1 MDDAAFLEGIA
12 SAAELA
18 AGHADDVDRTARFP
32 HEGVDSL
39 RDLGAMSA
47 LADGISFPTVA
58 QACHVLARSCS
69 ATAMVFAMH
78 SIEVACLLG
87 HREDWAWLDGYLLDL
102 RRDQRLIASVTS
114 EIGTGGDMGRS
125 IAAVET
131 AEDGSCSFT
140 KQAPTVSYGS
150 YADDFL
156 TSLRRDPAA
165 EGGDQVMV
173 LSSREQTTLD
183 QFGTWDP
190 LGMRGTCSPGFTIAA
205 QFSAEQVVP
214 APYTRI
220 GAETMVPAS
229 HLLWSHVWTGIAT
242 EAFDRA
248 RKSVKAGA
256 VPAGSGRGQ
265 RLSELHG
272 ELAAVRAQVAEAM
285 ERWLREAAEPGRP
298 ALSTMSATL
307 RHNALKTSVSAAV
320 ARITSG
326 ALEVC
331 GIAGYRNDSPFS
343 VGRLLRDS
351 LSASLMVSN
360 DRLHETNASLLMVVK
375 ES

>member
-1 MDDAAFLEGIA
+1 MDDDTFLKGL
-12 SAAELA
+12 SGAAERA
-18 AGHADDVDRTARFP
+18 AEHAVDVDAAARFP
-32 HEGVDSL
+32 HEAVDEL
-39 RDLGAMSA
+39 RDAGAMSA
-47 LADGISFPTVA
+47 LADGVSFSAVA
-58 QACHVLARSCS
+58 QACRLLARGCS

-78 SIEVACLLG
+78 QIEVACLVAHG
-87 HREDWAWLDGYLLDL
+87 DDWPWLEVYLDDL

-125 IAAVET
+125 IAAVGT
-131 AEDGSCSFT
+131 AENGSCTFT

-156 TSLRRDPAA
+156 TSLRREPAA
-165 EGGDQVMV
+165 EGGDQVLV
-173 LSSREQTTLD
+173 LTSRDQTTLD

-190 LGMRGTCSPGFTIAA
+190 LGMRGTCSPGFTITA
-205 QFSAEQVVP
+205 QFSPDQVVP
-214 APYTRI
+214 APYTRV

-229 HLLWSHVWTGIAT
+229 HLLWSHVWTGIAM

-248 RKSVKAGA
+248 RKSLKA
-256 VPAGSGRGQ
+256 AGPQVGGVRAQ
-265 RLSELHG
+265 HLSELHG
-272 ELAAVRAQVAEAM
+272 ELAAVRAQVAEAL

-298 ALSTMSATL
+298 ALSSMSATL
-307 RHNALKTSVSAAV
+307 RHNALKTSVSTAV
-320 ARITSG
+320 AHITGGS
-326 ALEVC
+326 LEVC